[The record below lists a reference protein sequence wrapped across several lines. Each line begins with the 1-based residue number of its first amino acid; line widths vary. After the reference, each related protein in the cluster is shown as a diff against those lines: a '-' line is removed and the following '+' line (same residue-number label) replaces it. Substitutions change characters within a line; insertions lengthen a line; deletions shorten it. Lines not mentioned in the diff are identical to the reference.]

1 MIRRWLRFSTGSI
14 RNKLCKM
21 YDFAYGNTICKSAA
35 IAQQSI
41 EGGDH
46 AMNVD
51 KFFETLDAYFANQE
65 LDKVDPFL
73 VSSLEQAKEEE
84 DYGAYITICN
94 EMIGFYRS
102 ISAFE
107 KAYVAA
113 EDVLLL
119 MEELQMENT
128 EHFAT
133 TLLNAATAYRAAGD
147 YETALR
153 HYRQALQ
160 IYNGILQPQDY
171 RYAGLYN
178 NMSILL
184 EKMEE
189 NEDAIDYANKALAI
203 IETLEG
209 GEMETATTL
218 TNLALLYFK
227 ISQTE
232 TAKELLE
239 RALALFEKR
248 GENTDAHY
256 SGALAGVAEAWYRMQ
271 DYEKALIYYEKALEE
286 VKKHFGEN
294 MSYAV
299 LCENCVAV
307 CEKLEDEKRRQFYLG
322 RAAEVR
328 QRIH

>member
-1 MIRRWLRFSTGSI
+1 M
-14 RNKLCKM
+14 
-21 YDFAYGNTICKSAA
+21 
-35 IAQQSI
+35 
-41 EGGDH
+41 
-46 AMNVD
+46 MNID
-51 KFFETLDAYFANQE
+51 KFFETLDSYFAKQE
-65 LDKVDPFL
+65 IDQVDPFL
-73 VSSLEQAKEEE
+73 VASLAQAKEEE

-133 TLLNAATAYRAAGD
+133 TLLNVATAYRAAED
-147 YETALR
+147 YDTALR
-153 HYRQALQ
+153 YYRQALQ
-160 IYNGILQPQDY
+160 IYNGILPPQDY

-184 EKMEE
+184 EKMED
-189 NEDAIDYANKALAI
+189 NEEAIVCANKALAI

-227 ISQTE
+227 VSQPE
-232 TAKELLE
+232 RAKELLE
-239 RALALFEKR
+239 RALTLFER
-248 GENTDAHY
+248 SGENTDAHY

-271 DYEKALIYYEKALEE
+271 DYEKSLTYYEKALDE
-286 VKKHFGEN
+286 VKAHFGEN

-299 LCENCVAV
+299 LCENCAAV
-307 CEKLEDEKRRQFYLG
+307 CEQTGEEDKRQFYLK
-322 RAAEVR
+322 RAEEVKQMLR
-328 QRIH
+328 